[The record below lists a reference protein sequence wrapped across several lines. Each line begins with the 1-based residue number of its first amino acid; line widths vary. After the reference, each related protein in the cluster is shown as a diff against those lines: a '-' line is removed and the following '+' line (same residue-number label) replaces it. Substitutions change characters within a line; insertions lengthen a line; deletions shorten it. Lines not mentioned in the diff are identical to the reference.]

1 MTVEIVAP
9 VEFQGNVIG
18 AINQRK
24 GTIIDTEVRDDEFTL
39 TAEVALNDMFGYSSQ
54 LRGMTQ
60 GKGMFILFTQLSSGV
75 STDNQVNSQWST
87 RCTHQSCQM
96 SRGRW
101 STHSGRSNWATNRAD
116 SARLATLFG
125 FLGSRQEERG
135 CTSDELTPKSVHYL
149 SIAFIFLAYTI
160 QVEFPSPIFRMSQPP
175 SSIYLYRQF
184 RPITNY

>member
-60 GKGMFILFTQLSSGV
+60 GKGTFILSTQISSGV
-75 STDNQVNSQWST
+75 DTD
-87 RCTHQSCQM
+87 
-96 SRGRW
+96 
-101 STHSGRSNWATNRAD
+101 D
-116 SARLATLFG
+116 
-125 FLGSRQEERG
+125 
-135 CTSDELTPKSVHYL
+135 
-149 SIAFIFLAYTI
+149 
-160 QVEFPSPIFRMSQPP
+160 
-175 SSIYLYRQF
+175 
-184 RPITNY
+184 